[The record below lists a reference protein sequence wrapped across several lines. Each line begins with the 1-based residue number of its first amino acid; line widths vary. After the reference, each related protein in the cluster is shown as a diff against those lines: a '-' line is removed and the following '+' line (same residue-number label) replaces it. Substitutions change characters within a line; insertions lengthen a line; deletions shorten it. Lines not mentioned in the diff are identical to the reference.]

1 MSRWNSRPEASDDS
15 DWDPARLRRLA
26 MDLLARREHTR
37 AELTAKL
44 TARGAGADAVA
55 PVLDILEND
64 GLLSEARFAEAF
76 VRQRTGRGHGPV
88 RIRHELGQRGVSEA
102 AVDQALAAAD
112 ADWDQLAVRVRHGR
126 FGADP
131 PADLK
136 DRARQSRFLT
146 YRGFTGDQ
154 VRRALDA

>member
-1 MSRWNSRPEASDDS
+1 MSRWNSRPEAGADS
-15 DWDPARLRRLA
+15 DWDPARLRKLA

-44 TARGAGADAVA
+44 TARGAETDAVA
-55 PVLDILEND
+55 PVLDALEDD

-88 RIRHELGQRGVSEA
+88 RIRHELCRRGVSEPA
-102 AVDQALAAAD
+102 ADQALAAAE
-112 ADWDQLAVRVRHGR
+112 ADWDELAVSVRHGR
-126 FGADP
+126 FGAGP
-131 PADLK
+131 PADFK
-136 DRARQSRFLT
+136 DRARQARFLT

-154 VRRALDA
+154 VRQALDA

>member
-1 MSRWNSRPEASDDS
+1 MSRWNSRPEAGGET
-15 DWDPARLRRLA
+15 DWDPARLRRVA

-37 AELTAKL
+37 TELAAKL
-44 TARGAGADAVA
+44 TARGAEADALA
-55 PVLDILEND
+55 PVLDALEDD
-64 GLLSEARFAEAF
+64 GLLSESRFAEAF
-76 VRQRTGRGHGPV
+76 VRQRSGRGQGPV

-102 AVDQALAAAD
+102 AAEAALAAAD
-112 ADWDQLAVRVRHGR
+112 ADWDELATSVRHGR
-126 FGADP
+126 FGAEP

-136 DRARQSRFLT
+136 ERARQSRFLS